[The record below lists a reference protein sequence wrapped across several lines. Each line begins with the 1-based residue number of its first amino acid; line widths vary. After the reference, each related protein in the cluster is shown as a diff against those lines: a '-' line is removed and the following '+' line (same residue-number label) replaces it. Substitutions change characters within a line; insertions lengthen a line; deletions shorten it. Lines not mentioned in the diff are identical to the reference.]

1 MKAPFKTGDLI
12 KWDHGE
18 YGIVLKIDPSP
29 CGSCEDLFSM
39 RVCWETGDVHWM
51 AWSWRSHE
59 DQNLKFVARANK

>member
-1 MKAPFKTGDLI
+1 
-12 KWDHGE
+12 
-18 YGIVLKIDPSP
+18 P